1 MAILINDNSARVQ
14 YTATTNQTVF
24 TVPFEFFANSDLKV
38 YNGSTLLT
46 FASSPANANQY
57 NVSGAGVTGG
67 GTIAL
72 GSPGAALGNIIT
84 IVRSLP
90 IERTSDFPLSGPFNI
105 EALNTT
111 LDKMTVMLQD
121 VDTKFEQRVPRLA
134 ENDTPNTLSAIPA
147 KDQRKNKLFYWDD
160 NGQPSSVDIVDIAS
174 AVTYGSVVVDK
185 FTGNGAATAFTLSED
200 PSSINNLIVTINGVT
215 QSPTDN
221 YTVSGLTITFVTPP
235 PNTSQILVRYARA
248 LPYNLFE
255 SSTGSAAIGHI
266 SAGAGAVSTTVQAA
280 LRSIAVT
287 PQQYLAAGE
296 TLANDAGPAI
306 RRAIATG
313 LPVRFPAGNYVVNY
327 DPASA
332 FDDGGTTRYG
342 YCVQVPSN
350 TTLFFDQGAVIQGK
364 AGLQSWTR
372 IVTFTNST
380 NFRVFGELKVDANVA
395 NRGTPTNEHMHG
407 VFFYNSTD
415 FYVEAIDSRNARGDN
430 VYFGGTDNSRG
441 CADGYVGRIKARAA
455 GRKNLVW
462 QSFDNL
468 HIASADLDNT
478 SGGAALFG
486 GVADTTDGNCFD
498 VEPDSWTGAI
508 FNRGQIDYLRT
519 KGAGNDFT
527 AGTTAAQGDAMI
539 VSIGDWVNEI
549 VPRANVPWHAQYA
562 ITLDVN
568 KMLVTGIT
576 ATSATAEIYYGARL
590 DVNQMDIRGSRAD
603 ANTPFAIIAHNTATP
618 VVNIGQLFIQ
628 GLGVGFENRDG
639 VVNIGNYRA
648 RTGGAAF
655 WNRGLSG
662 TANILADLMIDTLD
676 IVDVGQPL
684 GAGYAFLVSITTNA
698 QSCRIAHI
706 RFRDTRATKLNSIA
720 SSGSGASSGL
730 FIGTVDNNTTVPL
743 IAYGGT
749 DTFYRVAGG
758 VGTASDFV
766 VTGTPE
772 AKVTAPVGSIARR
785 TDGGVSTSFYV
796 KQSGTGNTGWV
807 AK

>member
-46 FASSPANANQY
+46 FASSPANASQY

-72 GSPGAALGNIIT
+72 GSPGASLGNIIT
-84 IVRSLP
+84 IVRGVP

-121 VDTKFEQRVPRLA
+121 VDTKIEQRVPRLS
-134 ENDTPNTLSAIPA
+134 ENDTPNTLSAIPSI
-147 KDQRKNKLFYWDD
+147 DQRKNKLFYWDES
-160 NGQPSSVDIVDIAS
+160 GQPSAIDAVGFSSVVA
-174 AVTYGSVVVDK
+174 YGSVVVNT
-185 FTGNGAATAFTLSED
+185 FAGNGSTTAFTLSED
-200 PSSINNLIVTINGVT
+200 PSSINNLIITVNGVT
-215 QSPTDN
+215 QTPVNDYN
-221 YTVSGLTITFVTPP
+221 IAGLTLTFVVAPP
-235 PNTSQILVRYARA
+235 AGTEILARFARA

-255 SSTGSAAIGHI
+255 SSTGSASIGHI
-266 SAGAGAVSTTVQAA
+266 STGSGAVSTTVQAV

-296 TLANDAGPAI
+296 SLANDAGPAI
-306 RRAIATG
+306 RRAIASG
-313 LPVRFPAGNYVVNY
+313 LPVRFPAATYVVNY

-332 FDDGGTTRYG
+332 FDDGGATRYS

-350 TTLFFDQGAVIQGK
+350 TTLIFDQGATIQGK

-407 VFFYNSTD
+407 VFFYNSSD
-415 FYVEAIDSRNARGDN
+415 FFVEAIDSRNARGDN

-441 CADGYVGRIKARAA
+441 SCDGYVGRIVARAA

-478 SGGAALFG
+478 GGGAALFG
-486 GVADTTDGNCFD
+486 GTADTTDGNCFD

-508 FNRGQIDYLRT
+508 YNRGQIDYLRT

-527 AGTTAAQGDAMI
+527 AGTTSTHADGMI

-549 VPRANVPWHAQYA
+549 VPRATVPWHTQYA
-562 ITLDVN
+562 ITLNVN

-576 ATSATAEIYYGARL
+576 ATSATAELYYGARL
-590 DVNQMDIRGSRAD
+590 NVDQMDIRGNRTD
-603 ANTPFAIIAHNTATP
+603 ATTPFMIIAYNTAAP
-618 VVNIGQLFIQ
+618 IVEINKLSIQ

-639 VVNIGNYRA
+639 LITIGNYKA

-662 TANILADLMIDTLD
+662 TANVLADVMIDTLD
-676 IVDVGQPL
+676 LFDVGQPL

-698 QSCRIAHI
+698 QSCRIGHI

-743 IAYGGT
+743 IAYSGT

-758 VGTASDFV
+758 VGTSGDFV

-772 AKVTAPVGSIARR
+772 AKITAPIGSIARR
-785 TDGGVSTSFYV
+785 TDGGASTSFYV